1 MGAAA
6 STKGYTKD
14 QLVALVSSAYASDTE
29 TLTISQV
36 SQKLNDKERAAAK
49 ASAADPDAGEV
60 ESDWKAAVLDEPLS
74 RDDRAVALRAIF
86 DSLDEEGDHS
96 ISRREYITT
105 MVARGATWEE
115 ASASFKA
122 MDDMGSG
129 RLTVAKFDHYIMKET
144 VELVRT
150 SFKEMDLAD
159 GDRERQLSKADVRRF
174 LLQHGLTKDQA
185 MACWTDRR
193 EQERQGELPRVE
205 ALGRGEAHGPRRRG
219 GAGQGRRGF
228 VRESSRNI
236 AWLRRPH
243 PKSLA

>member
-174 LLQHGLTKDQA
+174 LLQHGLTKDQV
-185 MACWTDRR
+185 MACWTEIDANKNGKVNFR
-193 EQERQGELPRVE
+193 EWRHWAEEKLTGLVVAAEQDK
-205 ALGRGEAHGPRRRG
+205 AA
-219 GAGQGRRGF
+219 GA
-228 VRESSRNI
+228 S
-236 AWLRRPH
+236 
-243 PKSLA
+243 

>member
-144 VELVRT
+144 
-150 SFKEMDLAD
+150 
-159 GDRERQLSKADVRRF
+159 
-174 LLQHGLTKDQA
+174 HGLTKDQA
-185 MACWTDRR
+185 MACWTEIDANKN
-193 EQERQGELPRVE
+193 GKW
-205 ALGRGEAHGPRRRG
+205 AT
-219 GAGQGRRGF
+219 
-228 VRESSRNI
+228 
-236 AWLRRPH
+236 
-243 PKSLA
+243 

>member
-74 RDDRAVALRAIF
+74 RDDRAVALRAIY

-159 GDRERQLSKADVRRF
+159 GDRDRRAALPPAARPDQGPGHGVLER
-174 LLQHGLTKDQA
+174 
-185 MACWTDRR
+185 DRR

-228 VRESSRNI
+228 VRSDLSREI
-236 AWLRRPH
+236 AGDASH
-243 PKSLA
+243 T

>member
-36 SQKLNDKERAAAK
+36 SQKLNDKERAAARPGRRSGRRGSGIGLEGRR
-49 ASAADPDAGEV
+49 ARRAPV
-60 ESDWKAAVLDEPLS
+60 E
-74 RDDRAVALRAIF
+74 DDRAVALRAIF

-185 MACWTDRR
+185 MACWTEIDANKNGKVNFR
-193 EQERQGELPRVE
+193 EWRHWAEEKLTGLVVAAEQDK
-205 ALGRGEAHGPRRRG
+205 AA
-219 GAGQGRRGF
+219 GA
-228 VRESSRNI
+228 S
-236 AWLRRPH
+236 
-243 PKSLA
+243 